1 MINVICL
8 KHGDKYGFNYVNKL
22 YNMVSRHLSLPFK
35 FVCFTDD
42 ANHIDA
48 RIETRLLP
56 NAIYSG
62 WWWKPYVFEKNHF
75 SRGDVNL
82 FLDLD
87 TVIIDNIDHYFDY
100 CVGDFVG
107 LRDVSR
113 AIKPKSFKLGS
124 AVLRW
129 NAGQYSDIWETLVN
143 NPNLI
148 KSMHGDQDLIWRLY
162 KEDIKFYPDDWIRSY
177 KWEIRNKSE
186 LIGVGAGTRFRD
198 NRNPTV
204 NPNTSI
210 IAFHGYPKPC
220 QVHDKIILDNWR

>member
-1 MINVICL
+1 MINIICL
-8 KHGDKYGFNYVNKL
+8 KHGTKYGFDYVNKL
-22 YNMVSRHLSLPFK
+22 YNMVSRHLSLPFH

-48 RIETRLLP
+48 RIETRPLP
-56 NAIYSG
+56 SNKYAG

-75 SRGDVNL
+75 KEGDTNL

-87 TVIIDNIDHYFDY
+87 TVIIDNIDHYFSY
-100 CVGDFVG
+100 EVGSFMG

-113 AIKPKSFKLGS
+113 AINPSSFKLGS

-129 NAGQYSDIWETLVN
+129 EAGLYSDIWDTLVK
-143 NPNLI
+143 NPNLMKI
-148 KSMHGDQDLIWRLY
+148 MHGDQDLIWNLH
-162 KEDIKFYPDDWIRSY
+162 KDTIKFYPDDWIRSY
-177 KWEIRNKSE
+177 KWEIRDKSE
-186 LIGVGAGTRFRD
+186 LIGVGPGTRFRD
-198 NRNPTV
+198 NRNPMV

-220 QVHDKIILDNWR
+220 QVHDKIILDNWL